1 MKYENV
7 LEAIKKVKESSEKRN
22 FEQRIDLTFNFK
34 ELDLKKP
41 EHQMDFFLTLPNVPG
56 KPKRVSGFVDTELI
70 DEAKHNLEFYLTP
83 DKFGQYKDKKAA
95 KKLANSYDY
104 FIAQA
109 TLMKDIAAAFGRI
122 LGSRG
127 KMPNPKAGMVVPPR
141 TQLAPL
147 VAKLKNTIQVKV
159 KTSPVFHAPIGSE
172 KQADEEIARNIM
184 FAFEQIVSHLPQED
198 RNIKSVYI
206 KTTMGAPVKV
216 M

>member
-1 MKYENV
+1 MEYDKV
-7 LEAIKKVKESSEKRN
+7 LEAIKKAKESSNKRN

-41 EHQMDFFLTLPNVPG
+41 DHQLDFFMTLPNIPG

-70 DEAKHNLEFYLTP
+70 EEAKNNLEFYITP
-83 DKFGQYKDKKAA
+83 DKFAQYKDKKAA

-109 TLMKDIAAAFGRI
+109 TLMKDIAASFGRI

-147 VAKLKNTIQVKV
+147 IDRLKKTVHVKV
-159 KTSPVFHAPIGSE
+159 KTSPVFHSAVGSE
-172 KQADEEIARNIM
+172 KQADDEIATNIM
-184 FAFEQIVSHLPQED
+184 YAYEQIVSHLPQESK
-198 RNIKSVYI
+198 NIKSVYI
-206 KTTMGAPVKV
+206 KTTMGFPIKV
-216 M
+216 I